1 VRKAV
6 WSVDKDQPV
15 WKVRTLQSL
24 IDISIGPRR
33 FMMWLLAGMSAL
45 ALLLASVGLYGVM
58 SYTVTQ
64 RTHEIG
70 IRVALGAQAI
80 DVLKLIVRSG
90 MTLVLAGIV
99 IGLAGAFGL
108 TRLMSTLLFG
118 VTPTDVTTFAGVSV
132 ALILVALLA
141 CYLPAR
147 RAMKVDPLVALRYE

>member
-1 VRKAV
+1 
-6 WSVDKDQPV
+6 
-15 WKVRTLQSL
+15 
-24 IDISIGPRR
+24 
-33 FMMWLLAGMSAL
+33 MMWLLAGMSAL

-80 DVLKLIVRSG
+80 DVLKLIVRTG
-90 MTLVLAGIV
+90 MSLVLAGIV